1 MTGRTKTGCIFCDT
15 NQFEILA
22 ENNLAF
28 AIRDKYPIRPLHTLA
43 VPKRHVIEYFDLNN
57 DELAD
62 IQELLRYCRQHIID
76 IDVEVGG
83 FNVGANVGFTAGQKI
98 EHVHVHLIPRRH
110 GDTPPPPAKPPE
122 D

>member
-1 MTGRTKTGCIFCDT
+1 MGCIFCDT
-15 NQFEILA
+15 NEFETLA

-28 AIRDKYPIRPLHTLA
+28 AIRDKYPIRPLHTL
-43 VPKRHVIEYFDLNN
+43 VIPKRHVIEYFDLNN

-62 IQELLRYCRQHIID
+62 IQELLRHCRQHIID
-76 IDVEVGG
+76 IDVEVEG

-98 EHVHVHLIPRRH
+98 EHVHVHLIPRKH
-110 GDTPPPPAKPPE
+110 EDTPPPPAKPSE